1 MAISEQKKLT
11 MTIEECAEA
20 LGICRATAYMLAR
33 QGSLPGC
40 IRLGPK
46 RLVVSK
52 VALQK
57 LLEHSG
63 DGNIPS

>member
-1 MAISEQKKLT
+1 MVVKETERKT

-20 LGICRATAYMLAR
+20 LGICRATAYSLAR

-40 IRLGPK
+40 IRLGPR

-63 DGNIPS
+63 D

>member
-1 MAISEQKKLT
+1 MVIKQSERLT

-40 IRLGPK
+40 VRLGDK
-46 RLVVSK
+46 RFIVSK
-52 VALQK
+52 VALYK
-57 LLEHSG
+57 FLETGG
-63 DGNIPS
+63 DIPS

>member
-1 MAISEQKKLT
+1 MVTKETERLT
-11 MTIEECAEA
+11 MTIEEAAEA

-52 VALQK
+52 VALHK
-57 LLEHSG
+57 LLETG
-63 DGNIPS
+63 GEIPT

>member
-1 MAISEQKKLT
+1 MVTKSERLT

-40 IRLGPK
+40 IRLGDK
-46 RLVVSK
+46 RFIVSR
-52 VALQK
+52 VALLK
-57 LLEHSG
+57 FLETG
-63 DGNIPS
+63 GKGPS